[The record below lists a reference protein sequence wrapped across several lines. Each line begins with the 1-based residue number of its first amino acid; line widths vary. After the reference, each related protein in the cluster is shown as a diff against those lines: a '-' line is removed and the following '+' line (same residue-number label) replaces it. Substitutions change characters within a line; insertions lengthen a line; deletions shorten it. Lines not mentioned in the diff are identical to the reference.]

1 VAVLLHFISC
11 MCAQCNHPN
20 RKRLQIVEAMKTA
33 STVAKAAKLSHIR
46 EQAELQEAA
55 HDAAHDAAQMLD
67 SCAAQLDFD
76 AIDSD
81 GNSSASSSRCAWEYA

>member
-1 VAVLLHFISC
+1 
-11 MCAQCNHPN
+11 
-20 RKRLQIVEAMKTA
+20 MKTA

-55 HDAAHDAAQMLD
+55 HDAAHDAAKMLD

-81 GNSSASSSRCAWEYA
+81 GNSSASSSRCAWDYA